1 MLLLMSAMS
10 CNGSNYIDAPEIIET
25 SETRNMGR
33 APNSADTADFIPG
46 TETIYAK
53 NVAFKMVHVQGGSF
67 MMGAG
72 PEQGGDEWNN
82 EKPMHKVTLSHFA
95 IAETE
100 VTQALW
106 TAIMGD
112 NPSYRR
118 GDNLPV
124 EQISYQDG
132 LDFIDKLNK
141 ATGRNFRMPTEAE
154 WEYAARGGQKS
165 KGYKFSGSNNLD
177 EVANFA
183 DNSHGNTQPVGSK
196 KSNEIGLY
204 DMSGNVWEWCSDWF
218 SEYTNEDLV
227 NPIGPITGTE
237 RCLRGGSWYSISRY
251 CRVTNRHYNDPD
263 VRYDYYRGMRL
274 AYSL

>member
-1 MLLLMSAMS
+1 
-10 CNGSNYIDAPEIIET
+10 
-25 SETRNMGR
+25 
-33 APNSADTADFIPG
+33 
-46 TETIYAK
+46 
-53 NVAFKMVHVQGGSF
+53 

-72 PEQGGDEWNN
+72 SEQCGEEWPN
-82 EKPMHKVTLSHFA
+82 EKPAHEVTLSSFA

-124 EQISYQDG
+124 EQIS
-132 LDFIDKLNK
+132 FIDGMEFLEKLNK
-141 ATGRNFRMPTEAE
+141 VTGHNFRMPTEAE

-165 KGYKFSGSNNLD
+165 KGYKYAGSNDLN

-183 DNSHGNTQPVGSK
+183 DNSNGNTQPVASK
-196 KSNEIGLY
+196 KPNELGIY
-204 DMSGNVWEWCSDWF
+204 DMSGNVWEWCSDWY
-218 SEYTNEDLV
+218 SEYSDKALV
-227 NPIGPITGTE
+227 NPTGPANGTE

-251 CRVTNRHYNDPD
+251 CRVTNRHYNDPE

-274 AYSL
+274 VYSL